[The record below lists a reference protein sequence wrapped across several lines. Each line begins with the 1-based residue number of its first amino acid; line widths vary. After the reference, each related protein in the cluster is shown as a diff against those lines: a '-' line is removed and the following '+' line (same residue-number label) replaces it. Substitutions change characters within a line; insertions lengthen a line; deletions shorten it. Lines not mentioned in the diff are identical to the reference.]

1 MSPAIPVIAVLTSDC
16 RVFVSTRRQGGEIN
30 SCLVLSEL
38 SIVDIALFQGKIY
51 GVSPDEELL
60 GFELGNGRL
69 RKPTPAGVK
78 PDVVSGVTQIEGARA
93 QNSMGSLGS
102 YIRYRIQKRF
112 PDSVARLYLVES
124 NDKLLMV
131 KRWVRWNMRD
141 TMAMRGGQGYKR
153 MDRTLRLEVFEADLG
168 DGRPRVGRWKKVDD
182 LGGRAIFVC
191 ARCSKSAP
199 AGDGVRQDSIYFL
212 RHYLARKPADGT
224 LGDSGVYD
232 MRHKTITSLLPEASL
247 PAPLPWDSPRFPT
260 WFFPVEN

>member
-93 QNSMGSLGS
+93 QNSMGSRQLH
-102 YIRYRIQKRF
+102 
-112 PDSVARLYLVES
+112 
-124 NDKLLMV
+124 
-131 KRWVRWNMRD
+131 
-141 TMAMRGGQGYKR
+141 
-153 MDRTLRLEVFEADLG
+153 TL
-168 DGRPRVGRWKKVDD
+168 
-182 LGGRAIFVC
+182 
-191 ARCSKSAP
+191 
-199 AGDGVRQDSIYFL
+199 QDSEKIS
-212 RHYLARKPADGT
+212 RQRGPA
-224 LGDSGVYD
+224 V
-232 MRHKTITSLLPEASL
+232 
-247 PAPLPWDSPRFPT
+247 PRR
-260 WFFPVEN
+260 VE